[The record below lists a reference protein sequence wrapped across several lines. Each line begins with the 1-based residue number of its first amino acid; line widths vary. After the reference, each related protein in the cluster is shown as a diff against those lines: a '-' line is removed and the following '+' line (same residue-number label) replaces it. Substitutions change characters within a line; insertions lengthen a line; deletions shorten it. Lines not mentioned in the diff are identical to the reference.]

1 MTDSVYTPRESEQPV
16 FELINRIDSTTYQVE
31 IRFSENAT
39 ESFEDKVLKLVDNE
53 VQANLHSFRQPQ
65 N

>member
-1 MTDSVYTPRESEQPV
+1 MTESVSTPLESEQPAPR
-16 FELINRIDSTTYQVE
+16 LINRIDSTTYQVE

-53 VQANLHSFRQPQ
+53 VRANLHGFR
-65 N
+65 